1 MTTYLFFGIILFALL
16 FSAITFYNTIITK
29 KWRNKV
35 INESECWKWGGF
47 YYNPQDKRIF
57 LPKRSGLGLTLNFAH
72 PISTVI
78 MILVVVIII
87 ISAVYS
93 FKITYP

>member
-1 MTTYLFFGIILFALL
+1 MTTYLFFGIIILAILL
-16 FSAITFYNTIITK
+16 SAITFYNTIITK
-29 KWRNKV
+29 KWRDKAV
-35 INESECWKWGGF
+35 NESQSWKWGGF

-72 PISTVI
+72 PVSAVI
-78 MILVVVIII
+78 MILIVLMII

-93 FKITYP
+93 YKITYP

>member
-1 MTTYLFFGIILFALL
+1 MTSIFFCGIIIFALL
-16 FSAITFYNTIITK
+16 FSVITFYNTIITK

-35 INESECWKWGGF
+35 INESQCWKRGGF
-47 YYNPQDKRIF
+47 YYNPQGKRIF

-78 MILVVVIII
+78 MCALFLIVL
-87 ISAVYS
+87 
-93 FKITYP
+93 ITLIYPFIK